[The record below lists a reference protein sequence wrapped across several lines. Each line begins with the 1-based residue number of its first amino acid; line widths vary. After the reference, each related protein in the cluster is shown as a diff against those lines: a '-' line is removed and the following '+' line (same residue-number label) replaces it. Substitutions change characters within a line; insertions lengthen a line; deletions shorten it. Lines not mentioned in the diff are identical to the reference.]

1 MTQLAIGKPAP
12 LGAHYDGQGRQL
24 HTFSPLMPSG

>member
-12 LGAHYDGQGRQL
+12 LGAHYDGQGVNFTL
-24 HTFSPLMPSG
+24 SPLMPSG